1 MTKTLQ
7 PPSDPYEFQTYKI
20 LMQRGVPQ
28 AQAIE
33 KAAFWAALKRTDPT
47 GNTVVGPADNPLA
60 KLDQPRIE
68 TDPITGRKE
77 YKGTFQPQTYA
88 QADISLTAGAA
99 TGSPPSVMEYSRNT
113 WLGMRTPVDRFS
125 LNPGADYY
133 VEIPGPAPT
142 MFAGGRDLPV
152 ITGSGVDPSVLRWV
166 AWPVRHTAAFAESR
180 VVVAQL
186 IEISLEGDP
195 EEYWGLASPEGR
207 QQLESYFGRIA
218 TWVSTPVVPNAPLTE
233 DDYRSFYPNEEAE

>member
-1 MTKTLQ
+1 MTQ

-20 LMQRGVPQ
+20 LMQRGVPH

-33 KAAFWAALKRTDPT
+33 KARFWGALKRTDPT

-68 TDPITGRKE
+68 VNPVTGRRE
-77 YKGTFQPQTYA
+77 YRGSFEPQAALNPQAAISVSSSLGT
-88 QADISLTAGAA
+88 
-99 TGSPPSVMEYSRNT
+99 PPTVMEYSRNT

-133 VEIPGPAPT
+133 VEVPGPAPT

-152 ITGSGVDPSVLRWV
+152 VTGSGFDPAVLRWV

-180 VVVAQL
+180 AVVAQL

-195 EEYWGLASPEGR
+195 EEYWGLSSPEGR

-218 TWVSTPVVPNAPLTE
+218 MWVSTPVEPNAPLTE
-233 DDYRSFYPNEEAE
+233 DDYRSFYPEEPASE